1 MAQVI
6 IVKRNVAVQTGDHN
20 EFIIFL
26 TNKKTARE
34 FIFHHAIRKLY

>member
-1 MAQVI
+1 M
-6 IVKRNVAVQTGDHN
+6 IVKRNVAVQTGDNN

-26 TNKKTARE
+26 QIKKQLE